1 MTGPRGYCPIGWRTC
16 LTTWALLVC
25 KTQLGWHPYLGAV
38 RIPWYGTASQEHS
51 VDSVWPFYLCLGA
64 SFLPAS
70 TCLSCQG
77 AQPAPT
83 MSFSNTQHQGPL
95 ISVKNSGLLSD
106 VNNKLHIGC
115 SPSFYGWNNGG
126 LSRISNLSMKLMT
139 EWGGKSLSVN
149 FQTCAWSTISS
160 CNRLSRTA
168 SSWLLLTHLIRE
180 KQKVLVLLQS
190 SMMYSRSEELNV
202 RKWSLFITLP
212 VVAPLWA
219 D

>member
-1 MTGPRGYCPIGWRTC
+1 M
-16 LTTWALLVC
+16 
-25 KTQLGWHPYLGAV
+25 
-38 RIPWYGTASQEHS
+38 
-51 VDSVWPFYLCLGA
+51 DSVWPFYLCLGA

-83 MSFSNTQHQGPL
+83 KSFSNTLHQGPL
-95 ISVKNSGLLSD
+95 ISVSNSGLLSD

-126 LSRISNLSMKLMT
+126 LSRISNFSMKLMT
-139 EWGGKSLSVN
+139 ERGGKSLSVN
-149 FQTCAWSTISS
+149 FQTGARSTISS
-160 CNRLSRTA
+160 CNTLSRTA

-202 RKWSLFITLP
+202 RK
-212 VVAPLWA
+212 
-219 D
+219 